1 MMKTRIIYKNNGT
14 KQVMFYNEMNHPI
27 CGFVTDGNYDKAEM
41 GKAVSEFLENY
52 ERDMKNAEQEQLAYL
67 LENIELDEPDK
78 IELFDEICDNTMS
91 AIEEK
96 MDEIKFAVLEEI

>member
-1 MMKTRIIYKNNGT
+1 MKTRIIKQNNGT
-14 KQVMFYNEMNHPI
+14 KQVMFYNKTNHPI

-52 ERDMKNAEQEQLAYL
+52 ERDMKNAEQEQLVYL
-67 LENIELDEPDK
+67 LENMELDEQDK
-78 IELFDEICDNTMS
+78 NRLFDEVYDNTIS